1 MISMRTRKNRRIE
14 SMQGKK
20 LYVGNLD
27 YSVTKEA
34 LSELFAEFGEVVEV
48 TIIEGKGFGFV
59 EMSEPSE
66 AESAMSDLNGKDFKG
81 RSLKVDEA
89 RPKRDN
95 QRDNRRNFK
104 R

>member
-1 MISMRTRKNRRIE
+1 
-14 SMQGKK
+14 MQGKK

-27 YSVTKEA
+27 YSVTKDD

-48 TIIEGKGFGFV
+48 TIIDGKGFGFV
-59 EMSEPSE
+59 EMSEPAE
-66 AESAMSDLNGKDFKG
+66 AENAMSDLNGKDLKG

-95 QRDNRRNFK
+95 RSNFRR
-104 R
+104 

>member
-1 MISMRTRKNRRIE
+1 MRTRKNRRIE

-27 YSVTKEA
+27 YSVTKDD

-48 TIIEGKGFGFV
+48 TIIDGKGFGFV
-59 EMSEPSE
+59 EMTEPAD
-66 AESAMSDLNGKDFKG
+66 AEKAIADLDGKDLKG
-81 RSLKVDEA
+81 RAMKVNEA

-95 QRDNRRNFK
+95 RSNFRR
-104 R
+104 